1 MSVVFHFARELQGIR
16 NATQTNYRCRQHCE
30 QPMTSRSI
38 FFWRRRL
45 AYRIKRA
52 STFAGPCR
60 NLPLRSQQNADWLLF
75 RHGEYSPP
83 SEYSEISSQN
93 KMKKKYSKVFPSFL
107 PSFFILSFRVPRR
120 FSKDCESLRK
130 EHNGSGELRR
140 GAFKKTVEGKVS
152 ATGWLDVA
160 WQQPWAAKR
169 ELWYAIV
176 NGASAGCTLKCLN
189 AFKKRKEKKPEGVK
203 WILPKIKW
211 MVCGMKP
218 RLGDRSSLPQSLS
231 LLFQSITYCVWIW
244 LVFIVVEMLNA
255 PRLIR
260 AHRLVV
266 RIFTLPVNDR
276 KYAFRLHPRLCW
288 LVEICCV

>member
-93 KMKKKYSKVFPSFL
+93 KMKNNTQRYFL
-107 PSFFILSFRVPRR
+107 PSYLPSSFFHSESRAGFRKIVKACEKNTMAPANSDGGRSRKLLKEKFRRPDDLTLPGSNLEQRSASCDTLS
-120 FSKDCESLRK
+120 
-130 EHNGSGELRR
+130 
-140 GAFKKTVEGKVS
+140 
-152 ATGWLDVA
+152 
-160 WQQPWAAKR
+160 WAA
-169 ELWYAIV
+169 
-176 NGASAGCTLKCLN
+176 
-189 AFKKRKEKKPEGVK
+189 
-203 WILPKIKW
+203 LPR
-211 MVCGMKP
+211 V
-218 RLGDRSSLPQSLS
+218 
-231 LLFQSITYCVWIW
+231 
-244 LVFIVVEMLNA
+244 A
-255 PRLIR
+255 P
-260 AHRLVV
+260 
-266 RIFTLPVNDR
+266 
-276 KYAFRLHPRLCW
+276 
-288 LVEICCV
+288 